1 MAADAGSIIDRAGV
15 HARSPLHDFFLLGD
29 ARGIEQVPRA
39 KRPIASVKWTLRMQG
54 ALRLVETL
62 PTACLRCLN
71 GRVAVASQ
79 SDDSMD
85 TVSTIV

>member
-1 MAADAGSIIDRAGV
+1 MAADAGSIIDRLASRR
-15 HARSPLHDFFLLGD
+15 ARCCMAFLLGD

-54 ALRLVETL
+54 TLRLVETL
-62 PTACLRCLN
+62 PPACLRCLN
-71 GRVAVASQ
+71 GRVAVSPQ
-79 SDDSMD
+79 SDDPMD